1 MKKIVLL
8 ITTLVLT
15 SVIATSCLKE
25 EDNST
30 EATIYYIGV
39 VDSIKYSEP
48 ADSMWED
55 NIKEALTKL
64 EIANYI
70 FKETATVDVAIQSYA
85 VQQCNLQAGE
95 TFNNKLQKISLSA
108 IKSTIYNNH
117 ADSRV
122 RLGYNEGADALP
134 INEFTLHSSIYSL
147 LTTPAIPIFYYH
159 TLIN

>member
-1 MKKIVLL
+1 MKKIVLF
-8 ITTLVLT
+8 ITSLLLT
-15 SVIATSCLKE
+15 SVIVTSCLSEK
-25 EDNST
+25 DNST

-39 VDSIKYSEP
+39 IDSLKYTNP
-48 ADSMWED
+48 ADSVWED

-64 EIANYI
+64 EIENYI

-95 TFNNKLQKISLSA
+95 TFNNKLNKLSLSSVKTA
-108 IKSTIYNNH
+108 IYNAH
-117 ADSRV
+117 ADSLI

-134 INEFTLHSSIYSL
+134 ISEFTLHSSIYSL

-159 TLIN
+159 TDIN